1 MLLSQKPL
9 CHCPSSTLL
18 RLRTTHFSM
27 DQFAI
32 KAGRKVFERNLKQYE
47 PADPLYE
54 TYTDKKGRQRR
65 RKVHIPDSVART
77 RC

>member
-1 MLLSQKPL
+1 
-9 CHCPSSTLL
+9 
-18 RLRTTHFSM
+18 M